1 MTFRRRVLRF
11 VITGLAGAA
20 AAAVVVPPAWATT
33 SEWSLISV
41 SDHSTLA
48 YNQGLA
54 NGGGVLHGRGY
65 ATIRPELAAEG
76 WTHIGDQDIYGG
88 ETYDAYENLDAGRK
102 LYAVTGRGGT
112 IRRYFHRLAAGEMAN
127 NSFVTVDPS
136 GGYLVS
142 GEWKVRERLLVF
154 ANPRAQRN
162 GSQVPLV
169 GQINL
174 DTPLEN
180 VQSCDF
186 VDATRLVCAVDKPR
200 QAVYSVRLSQPL
212 TSGTT
217 AGRVTRDFDV
227 PKRSA
232 CGGGYEVEG
241 IDYDVHRKV
250 LSVGIIDPSPCLLN
264 TKVFRYARR

>member
-1 MTFRRRVLRF
+1 MGHDVRMVADLGQRPFDSRLQPGAGQRWRRAPRARVRDDPSR
-11 VITGLAGAA
+11 V
-20 AAAVVVPPAWATT
+20 
-33 SEWSLISV
+33 
-41 SDHSTLA
+41 
-48 YNQGLA
+48 
-54 NGGGVLHGRGY
+54 GR
-65 ATIRPELAAEG
+65 RG

-250 LSVGIIDPSPCLLN
+250 LSVGIIDPSLPAEHEGVPIRATVSRASRSGRAATN
-264 TKVFRYARR
+264 S